1 MNLAKIAGI
10 AAALIVV
17 AGVVMNWSD
26 IKRYMKIE
34 SM

>member
-1 MNLAKIAGI
+1 MSVARIVGI

-26 IKRYMKIE
+26 MKRYIKIE

>member
-1 MNLAKIAGI
+1 MNIGRIVGI

-17 AGVVMNWSD
+17 AGIAMNWSD